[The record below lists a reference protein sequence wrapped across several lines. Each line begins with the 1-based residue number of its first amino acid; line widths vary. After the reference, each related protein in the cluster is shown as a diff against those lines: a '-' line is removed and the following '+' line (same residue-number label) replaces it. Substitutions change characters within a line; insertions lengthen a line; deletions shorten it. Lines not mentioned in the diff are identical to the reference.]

1 MSTNH
6 IDDSLRF
13 DGQTVLV
20 TGTTNGL
27 GRSTSFE
34 LVKRGVETLIMG
46 VRNVSQGEA
55 LKIEL
60 LALAPQ
66 ITVHVVELQLDDFSS
81 VVAFSDHVA
90 SLTSGLDVAVLNAG
104 VGGYDFKLSKSGH
117 ENIMQINV
125 YSNTLLALELLP
137 LLEQKAKEKSRPS
150 RLTWVGSFVQ
160 MDHGLTRKPLAPD
173 VSIMN
178 QLDSVDRFD
187 KSRYQDSKLMTTLI
201 VERLAQHVN
210 KDLVILNEVSPG
222 PALTN
227 FGATYP
233 AYFRLALSIAGH
245 FINKDK
251 QIANGVKKYLH
262 AMAIVGQES
271 HGQYISDYKLTP
283 RAPFTMSA
291 DGQSVGDNIF
301 TELIAECY
309 KANKSLKHI

>member
-6 IDDSLRF
+6 INDSPRF

-27 GRSTSFE
+27 GRATSFE
-34 LVKRGVETLIMG
+34 LVKQGVEALIMG
-46 VRNVSQGEA
+46 VRDVSQGET
-55 LKIEL
+55 LKTEL

-66 ITVHVVELQLDDFSS
+66 VTVHVVELQLDDFSS
-81 VVAFSDHVA
+81 VVAFSNNVA
-90 SLTSGLDVAVLNAG
+90 SLTSGLDIAVLNAG

-117 ENIMQINV
+117 ENIMQVNV

-137 LLEQKAKEKSRPS
+137 LLEQTAKEKSRPS

-160 MDHGLTRKPLAPD
+160 MDHGLIKKPLATG
-173 VSIMN
+173 VSVMN
-178 QLDSVDRFD
+178 QLDDVNRFD
-187 KSRYQDSKLMTTLI
+187 KTRYQDSKLMATFV

-233 AYFRLALSIAGH
+233 PYFRIALSIAGH

-251 QIANGVKKYLH
+251 QIANGVKTYLH
-262 AMAIVGQES
+262 AIGVVGQES
-271 HGQYISDYKLTP
+271 HGEYISNYKLTP
-283 RAPFTMSA
+283 
-291 DGQSVGDNIF
+291 
-301 TELIAECY
+301 
-309 KANKSLKHI
+309 

>member
-6 IDDSLRF
+6 VDDSIRF

-66 ITVHVVELQLDDFSS
+66 ATVHVVELQLDDFSS
-81 VVAFSDHVA
+81 VVAFSNRVA
-90 SLTSGLDVAVLNAG
+90 SLTSGIDVAVLNAG
-104 VGGYDFKLSKSGH
+104 VGGYDFKLTKSGH

-137 LLEQKAKEKSRPS
+137 LMEQTAKENSRPS

-160 MDHGLTRKPLAPD
+160 MDHGLLRKPLAPD

-187 KSRYQDSKLMTTLI
+187 KSRYQDSKLMSTLI

-262 AMAIVGQES
+262 AMAVVGQES

-291 DGQSVGDNIF
+291 DGQSVGDNLF

>member
-1 MSTNH
+1 MSTNY
-6 IDDSLRF
+6 INDSPRF

-55 LKIEL
+55 LKTEL
-60 LALAPQ
+60 LALASQ
-66 ITVHVVELQLDDFSS
+66 VTVYVVELQLDDFSS
-81 VVAFSDHVA
+81 VVAFSNHVE
-90 SLTSGLDVAVLNAG
+90 SLTSGLDVVVLNAG
-104 VGGYDFKLSKSGH
+104 VGGYDFKFSKSGH
-117 ENIMQINV
+117 ENIMQVNV
-125 YSNTLLALELLP
+125 YSNTLLALNLLP
-137 LLEQKAKEKSRPS
+137 LLEQTAKEKSRPS

-160 MDHGLTRKPLAPD
+160 MDHGLTKKSLAPR
-173 VSIMN
+173 VSVMS
-178 QLDSVDRFD
+178 QLDEVDRFD
-187 KSRYQDSKLMTTLI
+187 KTRYQDSKLMTTL
-201 VERLAQHVN
+201 VLERLAKQVN

-233 AYFRLALSIAGH
+233 AYFRIALWIAGH

-251 QIANGVKKYLH
+251 QIANGVNKYLH

-271 HGQYISDYKLTP
+271 HGQYISDYKLT
-283 RAPFTMSA
+283 S
-291 DGQSVGDNIF
+291 
-301 TELIAECY
+301 
-309 KANKSLKHI
+309 

>member
-1 MSTNH
+1 MSTNQ

-13 DGQTVLV
+13 DGQTILV

-55 LKIEL
+55 LKREL

-66 ITVHVVELQLDDFSS
+66 VTVHVVELQLDDFVS
-81 VVAFSDHVA
+81 VVAFSNHVA

-117 ENIMQINV
+117 ENIIQVNV
-125 YSNTLLALELLP
+125 YSNTLLALELLR
-137 LLEQKAKEKSRPS
+137 LLEQTAKEKSRPS

-160 MDHGLTRKPLAPD
+160 MDHGLTKKSLAPD
-173 VSIMN
+173 VSIMS

-233 AYFRLALSIAGH
+233 AYFRIALSIAGH

-251 QIANGVKKYLH
+251 QIANGVKNYLH
-262 AMAIVGQES
+262 AMAVVGQES

-291 DGQSVGDNIF
+291 DGHSVGDSLF

-309 KANKSLKHI
+309 KADESLKHI